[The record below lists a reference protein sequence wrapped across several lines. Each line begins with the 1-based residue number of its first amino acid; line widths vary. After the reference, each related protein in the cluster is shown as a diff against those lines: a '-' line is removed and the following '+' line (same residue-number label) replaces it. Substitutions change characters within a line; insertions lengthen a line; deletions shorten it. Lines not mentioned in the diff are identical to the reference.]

1 MGEIHRCH
9 REGGGKARAWICL
22 KASSE
27 RGPAILKQETGSALW
42 SCNSF
47 PWMATHFKRA
57 PPLNNGRNEVLEKK
71 VERDGDP
78 F

>member
-9 REGGGKARAWICL
+9 REGRGKARAWIGL

-27 RGPAILKQETGSALW
+27 GGPAILKQETGSALW

-71 VERDGDP
+71 VERNGDP